1 MNYISKMIKK
11 HKQRKKYKEYINIHK
26 ENILK
31 AYFEMIRC
39 KDLEWIIQDPAIMKA
54 LWYRAL
60 EHDDSKFDEEEFEP
74 YRKYFYP
81 IDEEEKENAKEDFQ
95 KAWEHH
101 KQVNDHQWEHRI
113 EFDDNKFSIDTELAC
128 LENIMDW
135 LAMGYYFHN
144 RPSDYYDA
152 HKEEINLPKKQKDFI
167 EKCIYQGIDKQ
178 YLINRKKVA
187 DNEISEE
194 E

>member
-1 MNYISKMIKK
+1 
-11 HKQRKKYKEYINIHK
+11 
-26 ENILK
+26 
-31 AYFEMIRC
+31 
-39 KDLEWIIQDPAIMKA
+39 
-54 LWYRAL
+54 
-60 EHDDSKFDEEEFEP
+60 
-74 YRKYFYP
+74 
-81 IDEEEKENAKEDFQ
+81 
-95 KAWEHH
+95 
-101 KQVNDHQWEHRI
+101 
-113 EFDDNKFSIDTELAC
+113 
-128 LENIMDW
+128 MDW

>member
-1 MNYISKMIKK
+1 
-11 HKQRKKYKEYINIHK
+11 
-26 ENILK
+26 
-31 AYFEMIRC
+31 MIRC
-39 KDLEWIIQDPAIMKA
+39 KDLEWIIQDPTIMKA

-81 IDEEEKENAKEDFQ
+81 INEEEKENAKEDFQ

-101 KQVNDHQWEHRI
+101 KQVNDHHWEHRI